1 MRKASPP
8 TGSEREGFSIVELL
22 CVIAVIAIVISLIG
36 PAVVRARESA
46 RRIDCSSR
54 LRQIGVA
61 LLSHEDS
68 HKALPAG
75 WTVEASG
82 QSAYGWTVP
91 LLPWIEQR
99 SLADTIVRN
108 RALSDPAN
116 SFALAQTIPLA
127 FCPSDPLENSFS
139 LYAEGDEGHDGYGQE
154 SEEVL
159 IVLPSASYV
168 GIFGTHDPDDG
179 SGGRGEGPFLC
190 REATRLSQFERG
202 LSQTMLVS
210 ERTARKLPSTWIG
223 FLTAG
228 EDAAARVVG
237 YADLGPNRDD
247 ADECELDSR
256 HPGQINVLWGDG
268 RVDPVSNS
276 IDGRVYR
283 AQARLRQ
290 GVEQ

>member
-8 TGSEREGFSIVELL
+8 HSPRDGFSIVELL
-22 CVIAVIAIVISLIG
+22 CVFAVIAIVISLIG

-46 RRIDCSSR
+46 RRVDCSSR

-61 LLSHEDS
+61 LLSHEES
-68 HKALPAG
+68 YQALPAG
-75 WTVEASG
+75 WKVEASG

-99 SLADTIVRN
+99 NLAEAMDLN
-108 RALSDPAN
+108 RTLSDPAN
-116 SFALAQTIPLA
+116 AVALSQSIPLY
-127 FCPSDPLENSFS
+127 FCPSDPVENSFA

-154 SEEVL
+154 SDTVL
-159 IVLPSASYV
+159 ITLPSASFV
-168 GIFGTHDPDDG
+168 GVFGTHDPDDG
-179 SGGRGEGPFLC
+179 SGRKGEGPFIC
-190 REATRLSQFERG
+190 RDATRLSQFERG

-276 IDGRVYR
+276 IDGRLYR

-290 GVEQ
+290 GAEQ